1 MLCYIRRMNASQSGI
16 WQGLLN
22 VLTDPATISAIG
34 GIITIAAT
42 ALSKSLRNWVTLKLK
57 KIKQAKRIHELEG
70 HAIPAGYAETSMR
83 IVTRLGDLR
92 DTIDCSRVAILQF
105 RNGSMFTLSSPMFRV
120 YGSYESIRN
129 GVAPSNNY
137 FKELLGTNLPELL
150 TPLFT
155 DSIPIAGTTIIKDAC
170 PIQDCPNRHSCPRVV
185 KYEVGNLPYS
195 TFRFMLEEAGIKF
208 MYAVLLKSG
217 NNPIGIMVMHYLAE
231 EEADRL
237 IIPNMHEICETAN
250 YVQNILDIRRQAL

>member
-1 MLCYIRRMNASQSGI
+1 MVSASVSQ
-16 WQGLLN
+16 
-22 VLTDPATISAIG
+22 
-34 GIITIAAT
+34 
-42 ALSKSLRNWVTLKLK
+42 
-57 KIKQAKRIHELEG
+57 
-70 HAIPAGYAETSMR
+70 
-83 IVTRLGDLR
+83 LGDLR
-92 DTIDCSRVAILQF
+92 DTIDCSRVSILQF

-170 PIQDCPNRHSCPRVV
+170 PMQGCPNRHHCPRVV
-185 KYEVGNLPYS
+185 KYEVGSLPYS

-237 IIPNMHEICETAN
+237 IIPNMHGICETAN